1 MIRTLRL
8 ARSSAVKAR
17 TQAANQLHA
26 LLVTAPE
33 PLRGVLRQRSLA
45 QLVAT
50 AARFHPGP
58 QLQDPRAATKLA
70 LKSVAVRHQQ
80 LSAEITRLDTQLA
93 RLVTEAAPALLA
105 AQGMG
110 PQTAAALLVAAGD
123 NPERLHNE
131 AAFAHLCGAA
141 PIPASSGKTHRHRL
155 NRGGDREANWALYM
169 LAVGRLAWHA
179 PTRAYAARRTAQG
192 LSKREIVRCLKR
204 YIAREVYHLLL
215 TPTPSALEAR
225 SFSCTKA
232 A

>member
-8 ARSSAVKAR
+8 ARSSAAKAR

-33 PLRGVLRQRSLA
+33 PLRAALWQRPVA

-50 AARFHPGP
+50 AARFRPGP
-58 QLQDPRAATKLA
+58 QLQDPLAATKLA
-70 LKSVAVRHQQ
+70 LKSLAVRYQQ
-80 LSAEITRLDTQLA
+80 LTAEISRLDVQLA
-93 RLVTEAAPALLA
+93 RLVTETAPALLA

-110 PQTAAALLVAAGD
+110 TQTAAALLVAAGD
-123 NPERLHNE
+123 NPERLHSE

-155 NRGGDREANWALYM
+155 NRGGDREANWAPHM
-169 LAVGRLAWHA
+169 LALGRMAWHV
-179 PTRAYAARRTAQG
+179 PTRTYAARRVAEG
-192 LSKREIVRCLKR
+192 LSKREILRCLKR

-215 TPTPSALEAR
+215 TPTRSPLE
-225 SFSCTKA
+225 CIKA